1 MIHRISIFTNEQRGK
16 VSKLRDEI
24 NSCTILL
31 HSQIFY
37 MIDENQIRNSEI
49 LLLCEFSS
57 QLPNAK
63 WKEADFENLKRT
75 QYFKTEAMQSMGN

>member
-1 MIHRISIFTNEQRGK
+1 
-16 VSKLRDEI
+16 
-24 NSCTILL
+24 
-31 HSQIFY
+31 
-37 MIDENQIRNSEI
+37 MIDENRIRNSEI